1 MLELD
6 GLRRRFGDVIAL
18 DGLGFTVQPGQ
29 LLSFSALEDPE
40 SGLAQVLCFIPPS
53 APMVMPVRVIQGGA
67 AAWEVVAA
75 ILVTLAGVAALVV
88 LAGRIYS
95 LAVLRTGGRVR
106 LAAALREAE

>member
-1 MLELD
+1 LTLAMM
-6 GLRRRFGDVIAL
+6 A
-18 DGLGFTVQPGQ
+18 GF

-75 ILVTLAGVAALVV
+75 ILVTLARVAALVV

-95 LAVLRTGGRVR
+95 RAVLRTGGRVR